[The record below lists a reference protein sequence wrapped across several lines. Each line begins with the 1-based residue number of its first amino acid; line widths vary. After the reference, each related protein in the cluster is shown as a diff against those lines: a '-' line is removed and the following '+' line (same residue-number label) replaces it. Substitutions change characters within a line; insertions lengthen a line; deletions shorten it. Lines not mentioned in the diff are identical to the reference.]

1 MGNLRKIKCV
11 FITTDGREHGR
22 RYDETAPFFAA
33 GHCSLLQGI
42 AQIKEIE
49 VHIVSCTQQ
58 PVQSPEKIADNIWFH
73 SLHVPK
79 IGWLRT
85 LYQGCIRATRK
96 KIREINP
103 DLVHG
108 HGMERDCAISAAL
121 SGYPNVVTIHGNMA
135 QIARMNH
142 AHIGSYQWLA
152 ARLENFTLRRTLGVF
167 CNSRYTQSLAQ
178 PRARKTWLV
187 PHALRLEFLD
197 PPPDTGTRPPILLNA
212 GAITPRKRQ
221 LELLDLAEK
230 LHRRGLKFEFRFIG
244 FVHSATDSYTKAFLE
259 RIKQMEAA
267 GYARLLETLPD
278 SELLRCYNSVA
289 GMVHFPTEEA
299 FGNVVVESLARELKF
314 FGSRL
319 GGIVDIAAGAPGAEL
334 FERDDWTGLADAIER
349 WIKEGCPR
357 PQGAAALIRGRY
369 HPTVIAQR
377 HLEIYREVLG
387 WKNG

>member
-11 FITTDGREHGR
+11 SITTDGREHGR
-22 RYDETAPFFAA
+22 RYGETAPFFAA
-33 GHCSLLQGI
+33 GHSSLLQGM

-49 VHIVSCTQQ
+49 LHVLSCTQQ
-58 PVQSPEKIADNIWFH
+58 PMQSPEKIADNIWFH

-85 LYQGCIRATRK
+85 LYQGCIRATRR

-108 HGMERDCAISAAL
+108 HGTERNCAISAAL
-121 SGYPNVVTIHGNMA
+121 SGYPNLVTVHGNMA

-142 AHIGSYQWLA
+142 ARIGSFQWLA
-152 ARLENFTLRRTLGVF
+152 ARLENFTLRRTLGVL
-167 CNSRYTQSLAQ
+167 CNSAYTEGLVR

-197 PPPDTGTRPPILLNA
+197 PPPDPGARPPVLLNA
-212 GAITPRKRQ
+212 GAVTPRKRQ
-221 LELLDLAEK
+221 LELLDMAEK
-230 LHRRGLKFEFRFIG
+230 LHRRGLKFELLFVG
-244 FVHSATDSYTKAFLE
+244 FVSPAADSYSRAFLE
-259 RIKQMEAA
+259 RIKPMAAA
-267 GYARLLETLPD
+267 GHARFLEALPD
-278 SELLRCYNSVA
+278 SEMIRCYNSVA

-299 FGNVVVESLARELKF
+299 FGNVVVESLSRDLKF
-314 FGSRL
+314 FGSRV
-319 GGIVDIAAGAPGAEL
+319 GGIVDIATGAPGAEL

-349 WIKEGCPR
+349 WIKTGCPR
-357 PQGAAALIRGRY
+357 PQGAAAFIRGRY
-369 HPTVIAQR
+369 HPVVIARR

-387 WKNG
+387 LENG